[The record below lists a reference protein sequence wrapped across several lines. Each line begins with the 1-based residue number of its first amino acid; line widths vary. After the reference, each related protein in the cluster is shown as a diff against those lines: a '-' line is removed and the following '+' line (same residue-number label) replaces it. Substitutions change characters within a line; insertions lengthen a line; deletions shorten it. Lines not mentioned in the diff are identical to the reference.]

1 MTRNSSQR
9 KSISQA
15 GFTLV
20 EVLVSL
26 VISAAIM
33 AGLTTLASSVNLGWS
48 SVARKLSAQ
57 EMVGNGLA
65 IAAGDISR
73 IERVAD
79 YELTEPVFRFRGVP
93 FSMTFIIS
101 ERPASGARGLY
112 WIYLYTR
119 KTSSGMALVR
129 TRVPFDTTSGTVPA
143 VGWADEVI
151 LMEGALSFDFSYRAG
166 RSERETWH
174 RDWTERNSLPGLVK
188 IRMSDF
194 STGAEAYPP
203 FVIAL
208 KAGAE
213 AACADI
219 EGSRCTMRSAGKLLS
234 EAN

>member
-1 MTRNSSQR
+1 MTRNTSQR
-9 KSISQA
+9 KSKSQA

-26 VISAAIM
+26 VISASIM
-33 AGLTTLASSVNLGWS
+33 AGLTTLARSVNVGWG
-48 SVARKLSAQ
+48 SVARKLSVQ

-73 IERVAD
+73 IERIAD
-79 YELTEPVFRFRGVP
+79 HELTEPAFRFRGGP
-93 FSMTFIIS
+93 SSMIFVIS
-101 ERPASGARGLY
+101 ERPANSARGLY

-119 KTSSGMALVR
+119 KTSSGMALAR
-129 TRVPFDTTSGTVPA
+129 ARAPFNTTFNTVSA

-151 LMEGALSFDFSYRAG
+151 LAEGALSFDFSYRAG
-166 RSERETWH
+166 RSEREAWL
-174 RDWTERNSLPGLVK
+174 RDWPEGNSLPGLAR
-188 IRMSDF
+188 IQMNDF

-208 KAGAE
+208 KVGAE
-213 AACADI
+213 AACGEI
-219 EGSRCTMRSAGKLLS
+219 EGPRCTMRSAGKLVS

>member
-1 MTRNSSQR
+1 MTRSSSQR

-26 VISAAIM
+26 AISAAIM
-33 AGLTTLASSVNLGWS
+33 AGLTTLASSVNLGWG

-73 IERVAD
+73 IERIVD
-79 YELTEPVFRFRGVP
+79 YKPTEPVFRFRGGP
-93 FSMTFIIS
+93 ISMTFVIS

-119 KTSSGMALVR
+119 KTSSGMALAR
-129 TRVPFDTTSGTVPA
+129 ARAPFDTTSGTVPA
-143 VGWADEVI
+143 VGWADEVV

-166 RSERETWH
+166 RTEREIWH
-174 RDWTERNSLPGLVK
+174 RDWSERTSLPGLVK
-188 IRMSDF
+188 IQMSDS
-194 STGAEAYPP
+194 STGAEPYPP
-203 FVIAL
+203 FVIAV

-219 EGSRCTMRSAGKLLS
+219 EGPRCTMKSAGKLLS
-234 EAN
+234 ETN

>member
-1 MTRNSSQR
+1 MTRNSLLS
-9 KSISQA
+9 KSKNQA

-26 VISAAIM
+26 VISASIM

-48 SVARKLSAQ
+48 SVARRLSAQ

-73 IERVAD
+73 IERIAD
-79 YELTEPVFRFRGVP
+79 HELAEPAFRFRGEP
-93 FSMTFIIS
+93 SSMTFIIS
-101 ERPASGARGLY
+101 ERPANSARGLY

-119 KTSSGMALVR
+119 KSSSGMALAR
-129 TRVPFDTTSGTVPA
+129 ARAPFSTTSSTVSA

-151 LMEGALSFDFSYRAG
+151 LAEGALSFDFSYRAG
-166 RSERETWH
+166 HSEREAWH
-174 RDWTERNSLPGLVK
+174 RDWPERNSLPGLVR
-188 IRMSDF
+188 IQINDF
-194 STGAEAYPP
+194 NTGTEAYPP

-208 KAGAE
+208 EVGAE
-213 AACADI
+213 AACGDI
-219 EGSRCTMRSAGKLLS
+219 EGPRCTMRSAGKLLS